1 MKNLTKTQTICLI
14 IALATIAAFTDLSL
28 AKLYNANEQKHLY
41 PLSTTVTEINN
52 DTVTVEDTNGNL
64 WSFDG
69 AEDWEVGD
77 GCSLLMDNN
86 GTNNIEDDI
95 IISTQYCYNDWS
107 IPYMYSN
114 LEITDWNTDGSE
126 IAFMLS
132 DGTEL
137 YAYKTESVY
146 NK

>member
-1 MKNLTKTQTICLI
+1 MKKEIVMVALLYIAVGSGFTIGK
-14 IALATIAAFTDLSL
+14 AT
-28 AKLYNANEQKHLY
+28 EQKQVENMY
-41 PLSTTVTEINN
+41 PLSTIVTEIKDNS
-52 DTVTVEDTNGNL
+52 VTVEDTNGNL
-64 WSFDG
+64 WSFNG

-114 LEITDWNTDGSE
+114 LKIVDWNTDGSE